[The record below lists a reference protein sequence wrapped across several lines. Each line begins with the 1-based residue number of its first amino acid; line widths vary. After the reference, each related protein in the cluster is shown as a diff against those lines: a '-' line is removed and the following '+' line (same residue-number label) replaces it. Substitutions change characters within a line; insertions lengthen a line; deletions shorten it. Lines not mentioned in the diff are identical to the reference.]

1 MSVEELNLAQ
11 GTLRPNIFGAAA
23 LALVALA
30 PTLLAFN
37 APPSPT
43 LLNQAAAWAC
53 WGLVATYATRSAVA
67 PWRVA
72 AGLSAPTSFALTLL
86 TLGGLAAWLLGTLPT
101 GLAASGIVT
110 VVAAAAIAVLGAS
123 MAPQRTWWTWWFAA
137 WVAAATL
144 NGLAGTV
151 QVFATTWTDG
161 SWIAAASGGRAVGNL
176 RQPNHLASLL
186 LWGAVSV
193 VALVELGPLGRSLA
207 RRCAAALLF
216 GFLVAA
222 VMLTGSR
229 TGMVGVLLLAFWG
242 IADKRM
248 SRFSRLLLMA
258 APLVYAAAWQLS
270 ALWSAAQSLPAIGAA
285 QRVAQAE
292 ITTGRRQTWSNTLTL
307 IRQQPLTGTGFGE
320 FNLAW
325 TLTPFSERWPE
336 FFDHTH
342 NLPLQILVEHGVV
355 VGVLIV
361 AALCWALWSAFARTR
376 AMEGKQGV
384 AARAFF
390 MTVLL
395 MAFHSM
401 LEYPLWYAHFLFP
414 TAFACGVCLGMRE
427 PPKPP
432 REGPAHWTLV
442 IGVALVVG
450 AGVMMWDYRRVSAIF
465 APSEQDERTLVERIH
480 DGQRSWFFAHHA
492 DYARLTALEEVAPPS
507 TAEFRRATHYL
518 LDTRLLTA
526 WARAYAREGDV
537 ERARWIAD
545 RLRELKHPSAEP
557 FFKACVDP
565 AVTAKPFQCTSA
577 STVFDWRE
585 FR

>member
-1 MSVEELNLAQ
+1 MAQ
-11 GTLRPNIFGAAA
+11 HALFASLPLAA
-23 LALVALA
+23 LL
-30 PTLLAFN
+30 PTLIALN

-43 LLNQAAAWAC
+43 ALNQAAAWAC
-53 WGLVATYATRSAVA
+53 WGLVTTYSTRSAATEGGVA
-67 PWRVA
+67 TV
-72 AGLSAPTSFALTLL
+72 LTAPLAFALTLSA
-86 TLGGLAAWLLGTLPT
+86 LGGFAAWVLGALPL
-101 GLAASGIVT
+101 GLAASGAAT
-110 VVAAAAIAVLGAS
+110 VFAAAAIAVLSAS

-137 WVAAATL
+137 WIAAATL
-144 NGLAGTV
+144 NGLAGAV
-151 QVFATTWTDG
+151 QVFAPSWADG

-193 VALVELGPLGRSLA
+193 VALVDLGSLGRSLA

-229 TGMVGVLLLAFWG
+229 TGMVGVLLLAVWG
-242 IADKRM
+242 LADKRM
-248 SRFSRLLLMA
+248 SRFSRLLLLA

-292 ITTGRRQTWSNTLTL
+292 ITTGRRQTWSNALTL
-307 IRQQPLTGTGFGE
+307 IEQQPLTGTGFGE
-320 FNLAW
+320 FNIAW
-325 TLTPFSERWPE
+325 TLTPFSKRWPE

-342 NLPLQILVEHGVV
+342 NLPLQVLVEHGVV
-355 VGVLIV
+355 VGGLIV

-376 AMEGKQGV
+376 AIEGTEGV

-395 MAFHSM
+395 MALHSM

-427 PPKPP
+427 RATPS
-432 REGPAHWTLV
+432 RDEPAHWTLV

-450 AGVMMWDYRRVSAIF
+450 AGIMAWDYRRVGAIF

-545 RLRELKHPSAEP
+545 RLRELKQPSAEP
-557 FFKACVDP
+557 FFKPCTDP
-565 AVTAKPFQCTSA
+565 AVTAKPFQCTPA

-585 FR
+585 FN